1 MIKEIAPNI
10 DELLAR
16 YSRHDIISSV
26 TESSPTSI
34 LTRSKLPKEKEDP
47 IDMIINRI
55 EQLEHKFKFK
65 KDTKSAHNCVHCSF
79 INKQLG
85 SNFST
90 KQSANKCAWKKFSI
104 SVIESID

>member
-1 MIKEIAPNI
+1 
-10 DELLAR
+10 
-16 YSRHDIISSV
+16 
-26 TESSPTSI
+26 
-34 LTRSKLPKEKEDP
+34 
-47 IDMIINRI
+47 MIINRI

-104 SVIESID
+104 SFIESIDQGIDEYKAQLGKPLFRNTKHKKYKRQ